1 MGRKRSWTWQ
11 YFYCCAAG
19 LIVAMLAACAPLGL
33 NDTHLR
39 HSRQLL
45 AAGDFAGALR
55 ENRQLLALHP
65 RQPPGDTAL
74 FNIGMIHIHH
84 ANPTKD
90 PGKALRAFDRC
101 SREFPNS
108 PHADEARN
116 WVHILQALVKMPR
129 KDTDS
134 DGKDTDSDDKSDDKM
149 RGLPVEQA
157 NIELQRGRRLLAQGD
172 LQGALQATREALA
185 SSPHDPPGDEALFAM
200 GLIHIHYANPK
211 KDIGRAQA
219 FFTRV
224 VKEFPDSPRTEEARI
239 WVDILDTMEKT
250 RQIDI
255 EIEEKK
261 RELRR

>member
-11 YFYCCAAG
+11 YLYCCAAG
-19 LIVAMLAACAPLGL
+19 LIVAMLAACAPLGPAPL
-33 NDTHLR
+33 GPDNTHLR
-39 HSRQLL
+39 LSRQLL

-55 ENRQLLALHP
+55 ENQQLLALHP

-84 ANPTKD
+84 ANPKKD

-116 WVHILQALVKMPR
+116 WVHILQALAKMPR
-129 KDTDS
+129 KDA
-134 DGKDTDSDDKSDDKM
+134 DSDDKSDDKM
-149 RGLPVEQA
+149 HGLPDEQA

-172 LQGALQATREALA
+172 LQGALQATRDALA

-219 FFTRV
+219 LFTRV

-239 WVDILDTMEKT
+239 WVDILDAMEKT

-255 EIEEKK
+255 EIEQKK